1 MGRDRPKNVS
11 LAGGARSQCR
21 ADGVGTRKR
30 PLGEDRLPDAV
41 RWLSSPEDLREIE
54 IDLLVEA
61 AGREAVAPWGQ
72 AALERGI
79 DFAVCSTS
87 AFCDEPLLQQLIA
100 SAESGGCKLLIPPGA
115 LAGVDALAAAAILP
129 LESVNHRIIKPPQA
143 WKGTIA
149 EDLVA
154 LDELSAPATF
164 FEGTA
169 REAARRF
176 PANANVAAITALA
189 GIGLDR
195 TQVSLVA
202 DPGAQGNRHHLA
214 IRGDFGC
221 LEVLDRK
228 SPARDQ
234 SEIVRADGF
243 GARAHD
249 RESEQSPRLVGR
261 ASQADRG
268 SRRRARGATF
278 RARTRRPLALSSWRR
293 PRRLRGRSSLA
304 ELGSPTTKE
313 QTVPVPL
320 AEAEAKHLLTAN
332 VTQRELARFVFLG

>member
-1 MGRDRPKNVS
+1 MRKLPPSRPLRIAFVGWGAIARRTSALLAARAANVE
-11 LAGGARSQCR
+11 LH
-21 ADGVGTRKR
+21 GVGTRKR

-72 AALERGI
+72 AALERAI

-87 AFCDEPLLQQLIA
+87 AFCDELLLQQLIA

-154 LDELSAPATF
+154 LDELSVPATF

-221 LEVLDRK
+221 LEVLI
-228 SPARDQ
+228 
-234 SEIVRADGF
+234 EN
-243 GARAHD
+243 
-249 RESEQSPRLVGR
+249 
-261 ASQADRG
+261 
-268 SRRRARGATF
+268 
-278 RARTRRPLALSSWRR
+278 RPLATNPKSS
-293 PRRLRGRSSLA
+293 
-304 ELGSPTTKE
+304 E
-313 QTVPVPL
+313 
-320 AEAEAKHLLTAN
+320 LTA
-332 VTQRELARFVFLG
+332 LALVRMIENQSKALAL